1 MAENTWHEPQRIMN
15 EYNNAA
21 NYKAS
26 LGTRGLYE
34 QNKINERFMVG
45 DQWHGAKCG
54 TDRPLVRHNVIKRIG
69 DYKMAVV
76 GSNPIAV
83 NYSADGVPNT
93 LELQEGIR
101 KIRDGVSRGVEELP
115 EFPEEIPS
123 SEEINI
129 VMSALSDY
137 YRVTSERVKLDD
149 IKEQVLRDAYVTGT
163 GVLYTYWD
171 PHIRTG
177 LYADERRQTAIMGDI
192 ICEALDIEDVYFGD
206 PSIVDIQK
214 QPYIIL
220 AQRKQVDEIKR
231 IMRKHH
237 QSANVDDIKPDSN
250 TQYQAGEYG
259 ETEQM
264 GTKRA
269 TLLTKLYKEWDKNGN
284 DYKVKAVM
292 VCNGVTV
299 RPEWDIG
306 IRLYPVASFRWER
319 RKNCAYGESEVTY
332 LVPNQIAI
340 NRMITASVWAV
351 MMMGMPIML
360 VNGDIVHVPVT
371 NEPGQ
376 IIKINGSIND
386 VQMAIRYL
394 NPPNFSPN
402 FDNNISSLI
411 ANTLTQSGAN
421 DSALGDVNPENTSA
435 IIAVR
440 EAATMP
446 MQTVQNRF
454 YSFLEDVAR
463 IWAEFWVMHYGK
475 RSLKIEEADG
485 SVWYM
490 PFDGNR
496 YKDLLITARIDIGAS
511 TLWSEAQS
519 IRTLDNLFDR
529 QVIDVFQY
537 LKRLPKGTVPN
548 VNGLLREMQ
557 KANAAAAQV
566 PPTES
571 APTNDGGLAVDAPSD
586 VVTEQEVIDGL
597 NPEMREVFDGM
608 PEQARTALLKN
619 AMVQGGIA

>member
-1 MAENTWHEPQRIMN
+1 MEKKCNPKEIIV
-15 EYNNAA
+15 EYRNAV
-21 NYKAS
+21 NYKS
-26 LGTRGLYE
+26 QLGTRGLYE

-54 TDRPLVRHNVIKRIG
+54 ADRPLVRHNVIKRIG

-76 GSNPIAV
+76 GSRPIAV

-93 LELQEGIR
+93 LELKEKVQR
-101 KIRDGVSRGVEELP
+101 IRDGASNGFSVI
-115 EFPEEIPS
+115 EFNDKIANT
-123 SEEINI
+123 EEINI

-137 YRVTSERVKLDD
+137 FRVTSERVKFDD
-149 IKEQVLRDAYVTGT
+149 LKEQVLRDAYVTGT
-163 GVLYTYWD
+163 GVLYTYFD
-171 PHIRTG
+171 EKVRTG
-177 LYADERRQTAIMGDI
+177 LYADESRKTPIKGDI
-192 ICEALDIEDVYFGD
+192 VCEVLNIEDVYFGD
-206 PSIVDIQK
+206 PSVSDLQK

-220 AQRKQVDEIKR
+220 AQRRPINEIKR
-231 IMRKHH
+231 IMRAHG
-237 QSANVDDIKPDSN
+237 QSAHLDEVKPDSD
-250 TQYQAGEYG
+250 TSYQAGQYG

-269 TLLTKLYKEWDKNGN
+269 TLLTKLYKEWDEKGE
-284 DYKVKAVM
+284 DFKVMAVM
-292 VCNGVTV
+292 VCGETIV
-299 RPEWDIG
+299 RPSWDIG
-306 IRLYPVASFRWER
+306 IRLYPLASFRWER
-319 RKNCAYGESEVTY
+319 RKSCAYGESEITY
-332 LVPNQIAI
+332 LIPNQIAI

-360 VNGDIVHVPVT
+360 VNGDIVHQPIT

-376 IIKINGSIND
+376 IVKVNGSIND
-386 VQMAIRYL
+386 IQGAVRYL

-402 FDNNISSLI
+402 FDNNIASLI

-454 YSFLEDVAR
+454 FSFVEDVAR
-463 IWAEFWVMHYGK
+463 IWAEFWVRQYGK
-475 RSLKIEEADG
+475 RSLKIEENNG

-490 PFDGNR
+490 PFDGKR
-496 YKDLLITARIDIGAS
+496 YEDLLINARIDIGAS

-548 VNGLLREMQ
+548 VNGLIREIQ
-557 KANAAAAQV
+557 NANQAVAEQTGVGGAIT
-566 PPTES
+566 PP
-571 APTNDGGLAVDAPSD
+571 D
-586 VVTEQEVIDGL
+586 VVTEEDVINGL
-597 NPEMREVFDGM
+597 DEESRAIFDNI
-608 PEQARTALLKN
+608 PEQAKAALLKN
-619 AMVQGGIA
+619 AIQQGGIT

>member
-1 MAENTWHEPQRIMN
+1 MDNHNDPKRIMD
-15 EYNNAA
+15 EYGHAV
-21 NYKAS
+21 NYKNR
-26 LGTRGLYE
+26 LGVRGLYE

-54 TDRPLVRHNVIKRIG
+54 ADRPLVRHNVIKRIG

-76 GSNPIAV
+76 GSHPIAV

-93 LELQEGIR
+93 LELKEKVQRVREE
-101 KIRDGVSRGVEELP
+101 VSLGKGEMA
-115 EFPEEIPS
+115 FADEIPTT
-123 SEEINI
+123 EEINI

-137 YRVTSERVKLDD
+137 YRVTSERVKMDD
-149 IKEQVLRDAYVTGT
+149 LKEQVLRDAYVTGT

-171 PHIRTG
+171 PNVRTG
-177 LYADERRQTAIMGDI
+177 LYADESRETAIMGDI
-192 ICEALDIEDVYFGD
+192 VCETLDIEDVYFGD
-206 PSIVDIQK
+206 PSVTDLQR

-220 AQRKQVDEIKR
+220 AQRKPVDEIKR
-231 IMRKHH
+231 IMRTHH
-237 QSANVDDIKPDSN
+237 HSQDIDDIKPDSN

-259 ETEQM
+259 ENEQM

-269 TLLTKLYKEWDKNGN
+269 TLLTKLYKEWDKDGK
-284 DYKVKAVM
+284 DYRVKAVM
-292 VCNGVTV
+292 VCGGVTV
-299 RPEWDIG
+299 RPAWDIG
-306 IRLYPVASFRWER
+306 IRLYPLASFRWER
-319 RKNCAYGESEVTY
+319 RKSCAYGESEVTY
-332 LVPNQIAI
+332 LIPNQIAI

-360 VNGDIVHVPVT
+360 VNGDIVHQPIT

-376 IIKINGSIND
+376 IVKINGSIND
-386 VQMAIRYL
+386 IQGAVRFL

-402 FDNNISSLI
+402 FDNNIASLI
-411 ANTLTQSGAN
+411 GNTLTQSGAN

-446 MQTVQNRF
+446 MQTIQNRF

-463 IWAEFWVMHYGK
+463 IWAEFWVRHYGK
-475 RSLKIEEADG
+475 RHLKIEENDG

-490 PFDGNR
+490 PFDGER
-496 YKDLLITARIDIGAS
+496 YGDLLINARIDIGAS

-548 VNGLLREMQ
+548 VNGLIREIQ
-557 KANAAAAQV
+557 AANQAAAQL
-566 PPTES
+566 PPAGE
-571 APTNDGGLAVDAPSD
+571 NGGALPPSD
-586 VVTEQEVIDGL
+586 IVTEEDLLNGL
-597 NPEMREVFDGM
+597 DAEMREVYDTM

-619 AMVQGGIA
+619 AMAQGGIA

>member
-1 MAENTWHEPQRIMN
+1 MESRSNPQLIMT
-15 EYNNAA
+15 EYNNAV
-21 NYKAS
+21 NYKS
-26 LGTRGLYE
+26 QIGVRGLYE

-45 DQWHGAKCG
+45 DQWYGAKCG
-54 TDRPLVRHNVIKRIG
+54 ADRPLVRHNVIKRIG

-76 GSNPIAV
+76 GSNPAAV

-93 LELQEGIR
+93 LELKERVQ
-101 KIRDGVSRGVEELP
+101 KLRDEVSRGGAPLQDDLLFNED
-115 EFPEEIPS
+115 IPT

-137 YRVTSERVKLDD
+137 YRVTAERVKLDD
-149 IKEQVLRDAYVTGT
+149 LKEQVLRDAYVTGT

-171 PHIRTG
+171 ANIRTG
-177 LYADERRQTAIMGDI
+177 MYADEGRRTAITGDI
-192 ICEALDIEDVYFGD
+192 VCEVIDVEDVYFGD
-206 PSIVDIQK
+206 PSITDVQK

-220 AQRKQVDEIKR
+220 AQRKPVDEIKR
-231 IMRKHH
+231 IMRTHRRT
-237 QSANVDDIKPDSN
+237 ADMEDIKPDSA

-259 ETEQM
+259 ETEQQ

-269 TLLTKLYKEWDKNGN
+269 TLLTKLYKEWDKDGK
-284 DYKVKAVM
+284 DYCVKAVM
-292 VCNGVTV
+292 VCGGVTV

-306 IRLYPVASFRWER
+306 IRMYPLAAFRWER
-319 RKNCAYGESEVTY
+319 RKSCAYGESEVTY
-332 LVPNQIAI
+332 LIPNQIAI

-360 VNGDIVHVPVT
+360 VNGDVIHQPVT

-376 IIKINGSIND
+376 IIKVNGSIGD
-386 VQMAIRYL
+386 IQGSARYL

-402 FDNNISSLI
+402 FDKNIASLI
-411 ANTLTQSGAN
+411 SNTLTQSGAN

-446 MQTVQNRF
+446 MQTIQNRF

-475 RSLKIEEADG
+475 RQLKIEEADG

-496 YKDLLITARIDIGAS
+496 YRDLLINARIDIGAS

-529 QVIDVFQY
+529 EVIDVFQY

-548 VNGLLREMQ
+548 VNGLIREMQ
-557 KANAAAAQV
+557 TANQAAAKAKQQA
-566 PPTES
+566 S
-571 APTNDGGLAVDAPSD
+571 ALNSGGLAAADTVTPDE
-586 VVTEQEVIDGL
+586 VVAGL
-597 NPEMREVFDGM
+597 DPEMRQVYDEI

-619 AMVQGGIA
+619 AMAQGGTA

>member
-1 MAENTWHEPQRIMN
+1 MAENTWHDPQRIMN

-93 LELQEGIR
+93 LELQEGIQ
-101 KIRDGVSRGVEELP
+101 KIREGVSRGVESLND
-115 EFPEEIPS
+115 FTEEIPS

-137 YRVTSERVKLDD
+137 YRVTAERVKLDD

-192 ICEALDIEDVYFGD
+192 VCEALDIEDVYFGD

-269 TLLTKLYKEWDKNGN
+269 TLLTKLYKEWNKDGN

-557 KANAAAAQV
+557 QANVAAAQV
-566 PPTES
+566 PPTEP
-571 APTNDGGLAVDAPSD
+571 APTNDGGLAADAPSD

-597 NPEMREVFDGM
+597 NPEMREIFDGM